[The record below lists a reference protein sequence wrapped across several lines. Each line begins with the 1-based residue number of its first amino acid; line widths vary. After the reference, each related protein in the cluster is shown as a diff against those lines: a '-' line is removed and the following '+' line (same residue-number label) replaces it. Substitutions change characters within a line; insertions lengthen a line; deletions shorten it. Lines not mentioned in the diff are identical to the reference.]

1 MGGHHMIRKS
11 DFIYMYI
18 LWLTWFTADYYKDL
32 FQLNPGD
39 NPSKSHDQLMKYD
52 DYRVIRVYFPKNS
65 DELRKMSMHDI
76 KDITNDYFQH
86 VLLPRQK
93 ILKPFSVG
101 DSYYDI
107 TESLYVLDVFEDSS
121 EMAFDV
127 LYIDNDQAYKI
138 KRYDEQS
145 EFLKM
150 V

>member
-1 MGGHHMIRKS
+1 MLRKS
-11 DFIYMYI
+11 DFIYIYI
-18 LWLTWFTADYYKDL
+18 LWLIWFTADYYKDL
-32 FQLNPGD
+32 FQLKPTD
-39 NPSKSHDQLMKYD
+39 NPSKVHDQLMKYD
-52 DYRVIRVYFPKNS
+52 DYRVIRLYFPKKNK
-65 DELRKMSMHDI
+65 EPCKKNMHEI
-76 KDITNDYFQH
+76 KDITNAYLQH
-86 VLLPRQK
+86 VLLPHQK

-107 TESLYVLDVFEDSS
+107 TESLYVLEVFEDSS